1 MVEDSGEKKGPG
13 ALRPIGLPQPID
25 VKADERGWP
34 VAVRIG
40 HRYLSAQV
48 MDRWRIDEE
57 WWRGEPI
64 SRAYFMV
71 LLEDGRMVTMYS
83 DLNYDR
89 WYIQNCL

>member
-1 MVEDSGEKKGPG
+1 VVEDPGEKKGPG
-13 ALRPIGLPQPID
+13 ALRPIGPPQPID
-25 VKADERGWP
+25 VKTDEKGRL

-48 MDRWRIDEE
+48 MDRWRIDDE
-57 WWRGEPI
+57 WWRGELI
-64 SRAYFMV
+64 ARAYFML